1 MMKIVKISALPKY
14 MFNFSI
20 PLPSFDLSNTFET
33 FFLLKSQIFSIHVV
47 KEAQMFVK
55 PCNLILL

>member
-1 MMKIVKISALPKY
+1 

-20 PLPSFDLSNTFET
+20 PLLSFDSSNTFET
-33 FFLLKSQIFSIHVV
+33 FFLLKSQFFSKHVV

-55 PCNLILL
+55 PCNLILLLKKH

>member
-1 MMKIVKISALPKY
+1 MVKIIKVSALAKY

-20 PLPSFDLSNTFET
+20 PLSSFDLSNTFET
-33 FFLLKSQIFSIHVV
+33 IFLLKSQIFSIQVV